1 MFQALFPLVASGG
14 KITLTIAATANGQM
28 KVIVCPEN
36 KNGSVPALSQPLALV
51 ATPEELDAEF
61 VDVISNYIGTRN
73 SLLEQVEAT
82 NALLK
87 NAEKS
92 QAGKAV
98 KSLNGSAASTKAA
111 APGSNDDDND
121 EDDENPS
128 GTDSEGG
135 AGNDIPA
142 ETKPDSPVVVT
153 GGTNLSDLL

>member
-1 MFQALFPLVASGG
+1 MFQALLPLVASGG
-14 KITLTIAATANGQM
+14 KITLTIAATSNGQM

-61 VDVISNYIGTRN
+61 VDVISNYVGTRN

-98 KSLNGSAASTKAA
+98 KSLKGSAASTKVAA
-111 APGSNDDDND
+111 APGGDDDD
-121 EDDENPS
+121 EETSDEN
-128 GTDSEGG
+128 EGG
-135 AGNDIPA
+135 GGGDDDIPA
-142 ETKPDSPVVVT
+142 DTKSDSPVVVS
-153 GGTNLSDLL
+153 GGTDLSSLL